1 MIAPQHV
8 IPYIISAVAIIL
20 IPGPSVLFTI
30 ARAISWGR
38 TIAVLTVLGNTIGVF
53 ILSVGVAFGLGP
65 ILQNSELLY
74 SLVQIVGGAY
84 IIWLGID
91 AIRHRVSTASEIM
104 EVVGDAPTKLKTIQ
118 QGFVV
123 GILNPKVIVFFAAVL
138 PHFVDPEFSSSITL
152 QLLSLGAVFC
162 VFGFTFD
169 SIYGLLA
176 GTAREWFASSP
187 HRLVTM
193 RSIGGIVMILL
204 GLATV
209 LTAPKPW

>member
-1 MIAPQHV
+1 MIAPQHLV
-8 IPYIISAVAIIL
+8 PYLVSAIAIIL

-53 ILSVGVAFGLGP
+53 VLSIGVALGLGP
-65 ILQNSELLY
+65 ILQQSELMY
-74 SLVQIVGGAY
+74 SLVQILGGTY

-91 AIRHRVSTASEIM
+91 AIRNRVSTAASIV
-104 EVVGDAPTKLKTIQ
+104 EVQGSAPTKLKTVQ

-138 PHFVDPEFSSSITL
+138 PHFVDTKFASITS
-152 QLLSLGAVFC
+152 QLFALGALFC
-162 VFGFTFD
+162 VLGFTFD
-169 SIYGLLA
+169 SLYGLLA

-187 HRLVTM
+187 NRLVTM
-193 RSIGGIVMILL
+193 RTIGGVVMMLL
-204 GLATV
+204 GLATI
-209 LTAPKPW
+209 LTAPSPW

>member
-8 IPYIISAVAIIL
+8 IPYVLSAMVIIL

-38 TIAVLTVLGNTIGVF
+38 TIAVLTVLGNTLGVFVLSIGVA
-53 ILSVGVAFGLGP
+53 LGLGP

-74 SLVQIVGGAY
+74 SLVQILGGGY

-91 AIRHRVSTASEIM
+91 AIRHRVATAESI
-104 EVVGDAPTKLKTIQ
+104 VAVTGNAPSKLKTVQ

-138 PHFVDPEFSSSITL
+138 PHFVDTNFASVTS
-152 QLLSLGAVFC
+152 QLFALGAVFC
-162 VFGFTFD
+162 VLGFTFD
-169 SIYGLLA
+169 SLYGLLA
-176 GTAREWFASSP
+176 GTARDWFASSP
-187 HRLVTM
+187 KRLVTM
-193 RSIGGIVMILL
+193 RTTGGVVMMML
-204 GLATV
+204 GLATI
-209 LTAPKPW
+209 LTAPRPW